1 MASITVAIEEIGPW
15 EVSVLVVAIEDVDYL
30 ILFFVA
36 EHLWVDFWFV
46 MMQETQTDTT
56 DELHV

>member
-30 ILFFVA
+30 IVVFVS
-36 EHLWVDFWFV
+36 EHLWVDFWFA
-46 MMQETQTDTT
+46 MMQETQTDKT
-56 DELHV
+56 DVLHV

>member
-30 ILFFVA
+30 IVVFVS
-36 EHLWVDFWFV
+36 EHLWVDFWFA

-56 DELHV
+56 DVLHV